1 MSRSNANKT
10 REFQKKM
17 RTQGAAGFA
26 AGPWKDVEESLGMDQ
41 SVVVDQDGNP
51 VWSVQHTR
59 KPRHTVSR
67 SGFDRLLGGVAV
79 LALAT
84 LLTSVLA
91 IYYEQTREPGDGVLV
106 AGSGT
111 STDTDAGNTITLLRP
126 PAAGYIDRPAVEVVE
141 NSASDRD
148 IMQGTL
154 DTATAPA
161 TGDGQPGMAETGHQ
175 QILTTAQPVTTAE
188 TNLVTDPE
196 AATDLRDTT
205 TAIAARDEASASLSE
220 SRALDSTAA
229 APVDTLSALGP
240 DPVQGIEA
248 ITQQEPPAASA
259 GPTASTGMTDESPAE
274 TSPDNAPATPGQPAA
289 ADETLAVIEPP
300 ADTDITD
307 SASTPVGAQTPADM
321 PAMADAGTAV
331 TSPAMESPGPEE
343 PASPDLAVADRLTV
357 APQADPVPQTGAVS
371 PADIQT
377 TGTNRL
383 AQLEPAAPAAS
394 PAGAVA
400 TELEETAAVTMD
412 DVPLPGATGR
422 WIINLASYAGPK
434 TASRMQQKFG
444 ALGVTT
450 ERQVAE
456 VNGKTM
462 YRLRIAAFESR
473 GDAQAYFDSIKDTL
487 GLESAWITKK

>member
-1 MSRSNANKT
+1 
-10 REFQKKM
+10 
-17 RTQGAAGFA
+17 
-26 AGPWKDVEESLGMDQ
+26 
-41 SVVVDQDGNP
+41 
-51 VWSVQHTR
+51 
-59 KPRHTVSR
+59 
-67 SGFDRLLGGVAV
+67 
-79 LALAT
+79 
-84 LLTSVLA
+84 
-91 IYYEQTREPGDGVLV
+91 
-106 AGSGT
+106 
-111 STDTDAGNTITLLRP
+111 
-126 PAAGYIDRPAVEVVE
+126 
-141 NSASDRD
+141 
-148 IMQGTL
+148 
-154 DTATAPA
+154 
-161 TGDGQPGMAETGHQ
+161 
-175 QILTTAQPVTTAE
+175 
-188 TNLVTDPE
+188 
-196 AATDLRDTT
+196 
-205 TAIAARDEASASLSE
+205 
-220 SRALDSTAA
+220 
-229 APVDTLSALGP
+229 VDTLSALGP